1 MIHRPMRRLVVLCPV
16 LRIMVFADPLFLGR
30 WGYGHEDDASSSQLT
45 ECSKHACCATNA
57 LYIVG
62 SVFPCL
68 STHVLN
74 LCAVQGAVRELFVLE
89 RAVLGDLSL
98 LGTAWEIF
106 LLTRPSRR
114 CNYEPCYEQ
123 NTGKHAVTSAAQP
136 KVYSSPKVL
145 PVPVPCLQMYK

>member
-74 LCAVQGAVRELFVLE
+74 LCAVQGAVREFV
-89 RAVLGDLSL
+89 RGRKGSPGRSQFTRDSM
-98 LGTAWEIF
+98 GIF
-106 LLTRPSRR
+106 PINQAIASVQL
-114 CNYEPCYEQ
+114 
-123 NTGKHAVTSAAQP
+123 
-136 KVYSSPKVL
+136 
-145 PVPVPCLQMYK
+145 